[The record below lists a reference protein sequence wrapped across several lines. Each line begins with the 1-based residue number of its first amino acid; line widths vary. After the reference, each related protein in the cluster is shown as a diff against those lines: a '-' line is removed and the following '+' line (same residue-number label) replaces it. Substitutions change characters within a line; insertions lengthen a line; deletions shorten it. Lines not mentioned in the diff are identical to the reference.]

1 MANASLFS
9 WQAVDS
15 QGQLLSGQLLAIDS
29 DNLLLML
36 AQRDLLP
43 VSWKREKVWRPT
55 DWKWQHKTD
64 LIRQLATL
72 L

>member
-1 MANASLFS
+1 MADASLFR

-15 QGQLLSGQLLAIDS
+15 QGQLVSGQLLAIDS

-43 VSWKREKVWRPT
+43 VSWKREKCGVRGSGSGSTKP
-55 DWKWQHKTD
+55 
-64 LIRQLATL
+64 I
-72 L
+72 